1 MVMFIFW
8 VITKNIVTPIPD
20 PDNAP
25 VDISNESTPLIPI
38 PPGAPS
44 HTWVFDIVD
53 IQSINLY
60 SDEYPDDPAEG
71 VEDEGKGT
79 KFQLFWKLYNMLA

>member
-1 MVMFIFW
+1 MMVMFIFW
-8 VITKNIVTPIPD
+8 VTTKNIVTPIPD
-20 PDNAP
+20 PDYAS
-25 VDISNESTPLIPI
+25 VDLSNESTPLIP
-38 PPGAPS
+38 PAAPS

-71 VEDEGKGT
+71 VEDEGKET
-79 KFQLFWKLYNMLA
+79 RFQLFWKLYNMLA